1 MSLRPFAVVPVLV
14 LLSLLTACGGRDAF
28 TSTEGMDPE
37 LKALK
42 RAFAICAGCHNVDP
56 AQGNRVG
63 PNLHGL
69 FGQRAGSRPGFRYST
84 ALEQSDIIWDEQT
97 LDTFLRNPTAM
108 FPGTRMVNAT
118 ADPARRAAVI
128 AYLKQH
134 TATAD
139 PAP

>member
-1 MSLRPFAVVPVLV
+1 MSLRPFATASALV
-14 LLSLLTACGGRDAF
+14 LISLLTACGGRDAF

-37 LKALK
+37 QRALH

-56 AQGNRVG
+56 ALGNRFG
-63 PNLHGL
+63 PNLYGV
-69 FGQRAGSRPGFRYST
+69 FGRRAGSQPGYRYST
-84 ALEQSDIIWDEQT
+84 ALTQSDIVWDEQT

-134 TATAD
+134 SPAD
-139 PAP
+139 TP